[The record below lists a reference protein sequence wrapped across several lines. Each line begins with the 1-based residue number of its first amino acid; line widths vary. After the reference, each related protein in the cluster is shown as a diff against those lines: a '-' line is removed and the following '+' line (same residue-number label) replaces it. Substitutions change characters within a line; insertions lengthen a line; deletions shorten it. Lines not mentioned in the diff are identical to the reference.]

1 MSLPILTYPNAILRK
16 PALLIK
22 SIDEDIVELS
32 KSMLKTMYDHN
43 GVGLAA
49 TQLGISVRLV
59 VIDISPTRN
68 QPIVLINPELVFK
81 SNDKVI
87 VQEACLSFPELGPRA
102 VKSFR
107 NVVVKYQDIQ
117 GVFQEMHCTGLMAAC
132 VQHEIDHLNGKLLID
147 RRMVGQLKSKDHDER
162 RLTPKEIKR

>member
-117 GVFQEMHCTGLMAAC
+117 GVY
-132 VQHEIDHLNGKLLID
+132 HLNGKLLID